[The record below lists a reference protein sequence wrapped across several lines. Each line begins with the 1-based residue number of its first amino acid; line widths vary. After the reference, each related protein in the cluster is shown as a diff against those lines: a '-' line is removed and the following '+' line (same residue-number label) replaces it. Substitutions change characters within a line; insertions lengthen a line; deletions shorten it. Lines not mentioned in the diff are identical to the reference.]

1 MRKHILFL
9 LLVICRNIFATT
21 NHTFL
26 YTFKTNPFP
35 ENITNT
41 TSHIWLHNIEF
52 TTKTTQTGKT
62 VITYLT
68 SEGLTFTFPSR
79 QAKPTTFFIQFANQP
94 TYTIDSIS
102 VRLKANQNNIS
113 TLSITDVPNI
123 GTIFSNIT
131 DTFSTIKQAYT
142 KKEPFRPRLYFY
154 MNDTITIQSITIYY
168 TDDNQTPDQQFF
180 DSQSLIA
187 SIPNVQETDSLIL
200 PTLTST
206 NAELQH
212 IGWTNDTTTKQ
223 LVTDFSQITTPL
235 YALYSHPYSSAK
247 PTNVTL
253 KDFQSQ
259 NHKINYNHTFNE
271 PTYISYA
278 HFYVTNPSTGV
289 VSAYSL
295 QSDNSLVTQQDT
307 NKDISN
313 PPHFLTLDFDGL
325 IYASS
330 TITISASN
338 STLYQPYPQ
347 SPIIDS
353 VILGTIPA
361 TAVTCGLYTSTPATP
376 FHIHIN
382 ESNNTITEPK
392 SAIDDISYSMT
403 IDDSRYFFFSLPYDV
418 PFSGISFTPVSGPF
432 PYTYYSGYAGNEYI
446 GDWVISEYKEEDN
459 SWYDLTKDELQ
470 STGLQANH
478 GYTIGLTKRGT
489 KAVVNF
495 TSARSDTV
503 ITITPDQPNKTLET
517 QYTNNN
523 DHPEKHGWNLLGN
536 PYYTP
541 VSSSAIQAPYI
552 LLTNNTS
559 NDIRNPY
566 TLIYPYAEPIDTISY
581 VTMKDIPPFTPFFIQ
596 TPNQSMSITPQ
607 PSSNIMATDDEQFYH
622 FNIICETPENAKSV
636 LTILSGTSLSD
647 DYEMGYDLL
656 SLTPDVSISH
666 DGLAIYADYI
676 NAGDTIKLTL
686 PTPDANLSVGQNIMI
701 PENWTIKILPDIP
714 AVTILDNTITD
725 VEETEMTNEDFP
737 IWVYT
742 IDGRMIYTGETFP
755 TSLNSGIYIIKTA
768 SGKTIKT
775 AIK

>member
-1 MRKHILFL
+1 M
-9 LLVICRNIFATT
+9 
-21 NHTFL
+21 FL

-35 ENITNT
+35 ESITNT
-41 TSHIWLHNIEF
+41 WSPVWLHNIEF
-52 TTKTTQTGKT
+52 KTKTNYSSVLYPDTTI
-62 VITYLT
+62 ITSLST
-68 SEGLTFTFPSR
+68 EGITLKPS
-79 QAKPTTFFIQFANQP
+79 KSSTKLYIQFAGEHN
-94 TYTIDSIS
+94 YRNVSIS
-102 VRLKANQNNIS
+102 VRLKASKNNS
-113 TLSITDVPNI
+113 SELSITD
-123 GTIFSNIT
+123 T
-131 DTFSTIKQAYT
+131 DDSSGNNLEAIPDSFSTLLKHYT
-142 KKEPFRPRLYFY
+142 KDEPFRPRLLFII
-154 MNDTITIQSITIYY
+154 NDTTTITIKSITIHY
-168 TDDNQTPDQQFF
+168 TDNNQTPDRQFF
-180 DSQSLIA
+180 DDSTLIA
-187 SIPNVQETDSLIL
+187 SGDEIPL
-200 PTLTST
+200 PVIT
-206 NAELQH
+206 NLNADLQH
-212 IGWTNDTTTKQ
+212 IGWTNDTITKQ

-247 PTNVTL
+247 PDSIILRNF
-253 KDFQSQ
+253 KSQ
-259 NHKINYNHTFNE
+259 NKRINYQYTFDE
-271 PTYISYA
+271 PSYISYA
-278 HFYVTNPSTGV
+278 HFYVKNRTPGIEYTI
-289 VSAYSL
+289 YSL
-295 QSDNSLVTQQDT
+295 HSGNSLVTLKDT
-307 NKDISN
+307 DISTT
-313 PPHFLTLDFDGL
+313 PHFLTLNFDGL

-353 VILGTIPA
+353 VILGVIPA
-361 TAVTCGLYTSTPATP
+361 TAVTCDLFTSTPATP

-382 ESNNTITEPK
+382 ESNNTITEQK

-459 SWYDLTKDELQ
+459 SWYDLTEYELQ
-470 STGLQANH
+470 TTGLLANH
-478 GYTIGLTKRGT
+478 GYTIGLTKSGT
-489 KAVVNF
+489 KTVVNF
-495 TSARSDTV
+495 TSAHSDTV
-503 ITITPDQPNKTLET
+503 ITITPDQPDKTLDT
-517 QYTNNN
+517 QYTGNGSE
-523 DHPEKHGWNLLGN
+523 PEKHGWNLLGN

-559 NDIRNPY
+559 SDIRNPY
-566 TLIYPYAEPIDTISY
+566 TLISPYAEPIDTISY

-596 TPNQSMSITPQ
+596 TPNQTMSITPQ

-622 FNIICETPENAKSV
+622 FNIICETPENVKSV

-656 SLTPDVSISH
+656 SLTPDVSITH
-666 DGLAIYADYI
+666 DGLAVYADRI

-686 PTPDANLSVGQNIMI
+686 PTPDATLTVGQNIMI

-755 TSLNSGIYIIKTA
+755 TSLNSGIYIIRTA
-768 SGKTIKT
+768 SGKTTKT

>member
-1 MRKHILFL
+1 M
-9 LLVICRNIFATT
+9 ICRNIFATT

-94 TYTIDSIS
+94 TYTVDSIS

-123 GTIFSNIT
+123 GTNFSNIT

-168 TDDNQTPDQQFF
+168 KDNNQTPDLQFF
-180 DSQSLIA
+180 DGSTLIA
-187 SIPNVQETDSLIL
+187 SGDEIPCPVITNLTTD
-200 PTLTST
+200 
-206 NAELQH
+206 LQH

-223 LVTDFSQITTPL
+223 PVTDFSQITTPL

-253 KDFQSQ
+253 SGFQSQ
-259 NHKINYNHTFNE
+259 DNKINYQHTFNE

-278 HFYVTNPSTGV
+278 HFHVKNPSPGIEY
-289 VSAYSL
+289 SIYSL
-295 QSDNSLVTQQDT
+295 QSGNSLVTLKDT
-307 NKDISN
+307 DISTT
-313 PPHFLTLDFDGL
+313 PHFLTLNFDGL
-325 IYASS
+325 INAPSS
-330 TITISASN
+330 SITISASN
-338 STLYQPYPQ
+338 STLYQPLPQ

-353 VILGTIPA
+353 VILGVIPA
-361 TAVTCGLYTSTPATP
+361 TAVTSDLYTSTPATP

-382 ESNNTITEPK
+382 ESNYTITEPK
-392 SAIDDISYSMT
+392 SAIDDITYSMT

-432 PYTYYSGYAGNEYI
+432 PYTYYSGYDEIRNEYI

-459 SWYDLTKDELQ
+459 SWYDLTENELQ
-470 STGLQANH
+470 TTGLLANH
-478 GYTIGLTKRGT
+478 GYTIGLTKSGT
-489 KAVVNF
+489 KAMVNF
-495 TSARSDTV
+495 TSAHSDTV

-541 VSSSAIQAPYI
+541 VSSRAIQAPYI

-559 NDIRNPY
+559 SDIRNPY
-566 TLIYPYAEPIDTISY
+566 TLISPYAEPIDTISY

-596 TPNQSMSITPQ
+596 TPNQTMSITPQ

-636 LTILSGTSLSD
+636 LTVLSGTSLSD

-666 DGLAIYADYI
+666 DGLAIYADNI

-686 PTPDANLSVGQNIMI
+686 PTPDATLTVGQNIMI

>member
-1 MRKHILFL
+1 MRKHILSL
-9 LLVICRNIFATT
+9 LLVICGSVSAY

-35 ENITNT
+35 ETITNT
-41 TSHIWLHNIEF
+41 WSPVWLHNIKFKTETSTSPAYPG
-52 TTKTTQTGKT
+52 TTIITSLSTEGITLRPPTSTTRL
-62 VITYLT
+62 Y
-68 SEGLTFTFPSR
+68 
-79 QAKPTTFFIQFANQP
+79 IQFATKP
-94 TYTIDSIS
+94 SYIVDSIS
-102 VRLKANQNNIS
+102 VRLKANQQSLSYLSVTDNSDNFGNNNS
-113 TLSITDVPNI
+113 QNI
-123 GTIFSNIT
+123 P
-131 DTFSTIKQAYT
+131 DTFSTIKQHYT
-142 KKEPFRPRLYFY
+142 KKEPFYPRLFFSI
-154 MNDTITIQSITIYY
+154 DGTITITIQSITIYY
-168 TDDNQTPDQQFF
+168 TDDSIQTPDLQVF
-180 DSQSLIA
+180 DDSTLIA
-187 SIPNVQETDSLIL
+187 TIPNVQETDSIIL

-212 IGWTNDTTTKQ
+212 IGWTSDTTTKE

-253 KDFQSQ
+253 SGFLSQ
-259 NHKINYNHTFNE
+259 DNKINYQHTFDE

-278 HFYVTNPSTGV
+278 HFYVKNPSPGIYTT
-289 VSAYSL
+289 YSL
-295 QSDNSLVTQQDT
+295 QTGNSLVTLQDT
-307 NKDISN
+307 DISTT
-313 PPHFLTLDFDGL
+313 PHFLTLGFDGL
-325 IYASS
+325 IKASS
-330 TITISASN
+330 TITISASIN
-338 STLYQPYPQ
+338 SLTPQPL
-347 SPIIDS
+347 IIDS
-353 VILGTIPA
+353 VILGVIPA
-361 TAVTCGLYTSTPATP
+361 TAVTSDLFTSTPATP

-459 SWYDLTKDELQ
+459 SWYDLTENELQ
-470 STGLQANH
+470 ATGLQANH
-478 GYTIGLTKRGT
+478 GYTIGLTKSGT

-517 QYTNNN
+517 QYTGNGSE
-523 DHPEKHGWNLLGN
+523 PEKHGWNLLGN
-536 PYYTP
+536 PYYTS

-559 NDIRNPY
+559 SDIRNPY
-566 TLIYPYAEPIDTISY
+566 TLIYPYAEPNVSISY
-581 VTMKDIPPFTPFFIQ
+581 VTETHIPPFTPFFIQ
-596 TPNQSMSITPQ
+596 TPNQTMSITPQ

-656 SLTPDVSISH
+656 SLTPDVSITH
-666 DGLAIYADYI
+666 DGLAIYADNI

-686 PTPDANLSVGQNIMI
+686 PTPDATLTVGQNIMI
-701 PENWTIKILPDIP
+701 PESWTIKILPDIP

-768 SGKTIKT
+768 SGKTTKT

>member
-1 MRKHILFL
+1 MRKHILSL
-9 LLVICRNIFATT
+9 LLVICGNIFAY
-21 NHTFL
+21 NHMFL
-26 YTFKTNPFP
+26 YTFKSNPFP
-35 ENITNT
+35 ETITNKWFNV
-41 TSHIWLHNIEF
+41 WLHNIEF
-52 TTKTTQTGKT
+52 KTKTNYPSVLYPDTTI
-62 VITYLT
+62 ITSLST
-68 SEGLTFTFPSR
+68 EGITLKPS
-79 QAKPTTFFIQFANQP
+79 KSSTKLYIQFAGEHN
-94 TYTIDSIS
+94 YRNVSIS
-102 VRLKANQNNIS
+102 VRLKASKNNS
-113 TLSITDVPNI
+113 SELSITD
-123 GTIFSNIT
+123 T
-131 DTFSTIKQAYT
+131 DDPSDNNLEAIPDSFSTILKHYT
-142 KKEPFRPRLYFY
+142 KDEPFRPRLLFII
-154 MNDTITIQSITIYY
+154 NDTTTITIKSITIHY
-168 TDDNQTPDQQFF
+168 TDNNQTPDRQFF
-180 DSQSLIA
+180 DDSTLIA
-187 SIPNVQETDSLIL
+187 SGDEIPLPVITNLNTD
-200 PTLTST
+200 
-206 NAELQH
+206 LQH
-212 IGWTNDTTTKQ
+212 IGWTSDTTTKQ
-223 LVTDFSQITTPL
+223 PITDFSQITTPL

-253 KDFQSQ
+253 SGFQSQ
-259 NHKINYNHTFNE
+259 NNKINYQHTFDE

-278 HFYVTNPSTGV
+278 HFYVKNPSPGIYTT
-289 VSAYSL
+289 YSL
-295 QSDNSLVTQQDT
+295 QSDNSLVTLKD
-307 NKDISN
+307 KDISTT
-313 PPHFLTLDFDGL
+313 PHFLTLDFDGL
-325 IYASS
+325 IYSSS
-330 TITISASN
+330 TITISASI
-338 STLYQPYPQ
+338 SSLTKQTLR
-347 SPIIDS
+347 IDS

-361 TAVTCGLYTSTPATP
+361 TAVTSGLYTSTPATP

-459 SWYDLTKDELQ
+459 SWYDLTEYEVQ
-470 STGLQANH
+470 TTGLLANH
-478 GYTIGLTKRGT
+478 GYTIGLTKDST

-495 TSARSDTV
+495 TSAHSDTV

-559 NDIRNPY
+559 SDIRNPY
-566 TLIYPYAEPIDTISY
+566 TLIYPYAEPDVSISY
-581 VTMKDIPPFTPFFIQ
+581 VTDTVIAPFTPFFIQ
-596 TPNQSMSITPQ
+596 TPNQSMPITPQ
-607 PSSNIMATDDEQFYH
+607 PSSRVMATDDEQFYH
-622 FNIICETPENAKSV
+622 FNIVCVTPENAKSV

-666 DGLAIYADYI
+666 DGLAIYADNI

-686 PTPDANLSVGQNIMI
+686 PTPDATLTVGQNIMI
-701 PENWTIKILPDIP
+701 PESWTIKILPDIP

-768 SGKTIKT
+768 SGKTTKT

>member
-1 MRKHILFL
+1 M
-9 LLVICRNIFATT
+9 ICGDIFATT

-26 YTFKTNPFP
+26 YTFKSNPFP
-35 ENITNT
+35 ETIINKLDTFP
-41 TSHIWLHNIEF
+41 LHNIEF
-52 TTKTTQTGKT
+52 TTKTNPGKLNSDTT
-62 VITYLT
+62 VISSLSTEGVTLSPST
-68 SEGLTFTFPSR
+68 SS
-79 QAKPTTFFIQFANQP
+79 TTLFIQFANQP
-94 TYTIDSIS
+94 TYTINSIS
-102 VRLKANQNNIS
+102 IRLKANQNNTNTLAITKTGDAFGNPQPITNYFTTIS
-113 TLSITDVPNI
+113 HNYSERTNFNPRLILSI
-123 GTIFSNIT
+123 
-131 DTFSTIKQAYT
+131 
-142 KKEPFRPRLYFY
+142 
-154 MNDTITIQSITIYY
+154 NDTITIQYISINYSDNNSA
-168 TDDNQTPDQQFF
+168 TDFQLYESST
-180 DSQSLIA
+180 LIA
-187 SIPNVQETDSLIL
+187 SIPHTQDDEITL
-200 PTLTST
+200 PTITCI
-206 NAELQH
+206 NADLQH

-253 KDFQSQ
+253 SGFLSQ
-259 NHKINYNHTFNE
+259 DNKINYQHTFDE

-278 HFYVTNPSTGV
+278 HFYVKNPSPGIYTT
-289 VSAYSL
+289 YSL
-295 QSDNSLVTQQDT
+295 QTGNSLVTLQDT
-307 NKDISN
+307 DISTT
-313 PPHFLTLDFDGL
+313 PHFLTLDFDGL
-325 IYASS
+325 IKASS
-330 TITISASN
+330 TITISASIN
-338 STLYQPYPQ
+338 SLTPQPL
-347 SPIIDS
+347 IIDS
-353 VILGTIPA
+353 VILGVIPA
-361 TAVTCGLYTSTPATP
+361 TAVDNDLYTSTPATP

-392 SAIDDISYSMT
+392 SAIDDITYSMT

-432 PYTYYSGYAGNEYI
+432 PYTYYSGYDEIRNEYI

-459 SWYDLTKDELQ
+459 SWYDLTENELQ
-470 STGLQANH
+470 TTGLQANH

-495 TSARSDTV
+495 TSAHSDTV
-503 ITITPDQPNKTLET
+503 FTITPDQPNKTLET

-541 VSSSAIQAPYI
+541 VSSRAIQAPYI

-559 NDIRNPY
+559 SDIRNPY
-566 TLIYPYAEPIDTISY
+566 TLISPYAEPIDTISY

-607 PSSNIMATDDEQFYH
+607 PSSPVMATDDEQFYH
-622 FNIICETPENAKSV
+622 FNVICETPENAKSV

-656 SLTPDVSISH
+656 SLTPDVSITH
-666 DGLAIYADYI
+666 DGLAVYADRI

-686 PTPDANLSVGQNIMI
+686 PTPDATLTVGQNIMI

-714 AVTILDNTITD
+714 AVTILDNTITS
-725 VEETEMTNEDFP
+725 VEETQMTYNDFP
-737 IWVYT
+737 ISVYT
-742 IDGRMIYTGETFP
+742 IDGRMIYTGATFP

-768 SGKTIKT
+768 SGKTTKT

>member
-9 LLVICRNIFATT
+9 LLVICGNIFAY
-21 NHTFL
+21 NHMFL
-26 YTFKTNPFP
+26 YTFKSNPFP
-35 ENITNT
+35 ETIINKLDTFP
-41 TSHIWLHNIEF
+41 LHNVYF
-52 TTKTTQTGKT
+52 STQTNPSALSSNPLIST
-62 VITYLT
+62 SLS
-68 SEGLTFTFPSR
+68 SEGIILTPSTSLTTLLIHY
-79 QAKPTTFFIQFANQP
+79 AEKPK
-94 TYTIDSIS
+94 YVIDSIS
-102 VRLKANQNNIS
+102 VRLKANQQGTAN
-113 TLSITDVPNI
+113 TLAITPTTPTNYQA
-123 GTIFSNIT
+123 IT
-131 DTFSTIKQAYT
+131 DTFSTIQQSYT
-142 KKEPFRPRLYFY
+142 KSEPFRPKLIFTL
-154 MNDTITIQSITIYY
+154 NGPITIQSITIYY
-168 TDDNQTPDQQFF
+168 TDDSIQTPDLQVF
-180 DSQSLIA
+180 DDSTLIA
-187 SIPNVQETDSLIL
+187 SIPNVQGTDSLIL

-212 IGWTNDTTTKQ
+212 IGWTCDTTTKE

-253 KDFQSQ
+253 SGFLSQ
-259 NHKINYNHTFNE
+259 DNKINYQHTFDE

-278 HFYVTNPSTGV
+278 HFYVKNPSPGIYTT
-289 VSAYSL
+289 YSL
-295 QSDNSLVTQQDT
+295 QTGNSLVTLQDT
-307 NKDISN
+307 DISTT
-313 PPHFLTLDFDGL
+313 PHFLTLGFDGL
-325 IYASS
+325 IKASS
-330 TITISASN
+330 TITISASIN
-338 STLYQPYPQ
+338 SLTPQPL
-347 SPIIDS
+347 IIDS
-353 VILGTIPA
+353 VILGVIPA
-361 TAVTCGLYTSTPATP
+361 TAVTSDLYTSTPATP

-392 SAIDDISYSMT
+392 SAIDDITYSMT

-418 PFSGISFTPVSGPF
+418 PFSGISFTPVSGSF

-446 GDWVISEYKEEDN
+446 GDWVVSEYKEEDN
-459 SWYDLTKDELQ
+459 SWYDLTENELQ
-470 STGLQANH
+470 TTGLQANH
-478 GYTIGLTKRGT
+478 GYTIGLTKSGT

-495 TSARSDTV
+495 TSAHSDTV
-503 ITITPDQPNKTLET
+503 ITITPDQPDKNLET
-517 QYTNNN
+517 QYTGNGSE
-523 DHPEKHGWNLLGN
+523 PEKHGWNLLGN

-559 NDIRNPY
+559 SDIRNPY
-566 TLIYPYAEPIDTISY
+566 TLISPYAEPIDTISY
-581 VTMKDIPPFTPFFIQ
+581 VTKKDISPFTPFFIQ
-596 TPNQSMSITPQ
+596 TPNQTMSITPQ

-656 SLTPDVSISH
+656 SLTPDVSITH
-666 DGLAIYADYI
+666 DGLAVYADRI

-686 PTPDANLSVGQNIMI
+686 PTPDATLSVGQNIMI

-737 IWVYT
+737 ISVYT

-768 SGKTIKT
+768 SGKTTKTSIK
-775 AIK
+775 

>member
-1 MRKHILFL
+1 M
-9 LLVICRNIFATT
+9 
-21 NHTFL
+21 
-26 YTFKTNPFP
+26 
-35 ENITNT
+35 
-41 TSHIWLHNIEF
+41 
-52 TTKTTQTGKT
+52 
-62 VITYLT
+62 
-68 SEGLTFTFPSR
+68 
-79 QAKPTTFFIQFANQP
+79 FFS
-94 TYTIDSIS
+94 ID
-102 VRLKANQNNIS
+102 
-113 TLSITDVPNI
+113 
-123 GTIFSNIT
+123 GTI
-131 DTFSTIKQAYT
+131 
-142 KKEPFRPRLYFY
+142 
-154 MNDTITIQSITIYY
+154 TITIQSITIYY
-168 TDDNQTPDQQFF
+168 TDDSIQTPDLQVF
-180 DSQSLIA
+180 DDSTLIA
-187 SIPNVQETDSLIL
+187 TIPNVQETDSIIL

-212 IGWTNDTTTKQ
+212 IGWTSDTTTKE

-253 KDFQSQ
+253 SGFLSQ
-259 NHKINYNHTFNE
+259 DNKINYQHTFDE

-278 HFYVTNPSTGV
+278 HFHVANPSPGIYTT
-289 VSAYSL
+289 YSL
-295 QSDNSLVTQQDT
+295 QTGNSLVTLKDT
-307 NKDISN
+307 DISTT
-313 PPHFLTLDFDGL
+313 PHFLTLNFDGL
-325 IYASS
+325 IKASS
-330 TITISASN
+330 TITISASIN
-338 STLYQPYPQ
+338 SLTPQPL
-347 SPIIDS
+347 IIDS

-361 TAVTCGLYTSTPATP
+361 TAVTSDLYTSTPATP

-392 SAIDDISYSMT
+392 SAIDDITYSMT

-418 PFSGISFTPVSGPF
+418 PFSEISFTPVSGPF

-459 SWYDLTKDELQ
+459 SWYDLTENELQ
-470 STGLQANH
+470 TTGLQANH

-489 KAVVNF
+489 KTVVNF
-495 TSARSDTV
+495 TSAHSDTV

-559 NDIRNPY
+559 SDIRNPY
-566 TLIYPYAEPIDTISY
+566 TLISPYAEPIDTISY

-596 TPNQSMSITPQ
+596 TPNQTMSITPQ

-656 SLTPDVSISH
+656 SLTPDVSITH
-666 DGLAIYADYI
+666 DGLAVYADNI

-686 PTPDANLSVGQNIMI
+686 PTPDATLSVGQNIMI

-737 IWVYT
+737 ISVYT
-742 IDGRMIYTGETFP
+742 IDGRMIYTGATFP

>member
-9 LLVICRNIFATT
+9 LLVICGNIYAY

-35 ENITNT
+35 ETIINKLDTFP
-41 TSHIWLHNIEF
+41 LHNIEF
-52 TTKTTQTGKT
+52 TTKTNPGILPSSTT
-62 VITYLT
+62 VITSLSTEGVTLSPST
-68 SEGLTFTFPSR
+68 SS
-79 QAKPTTFFIQFANQP
+79 AKLFIQFANQP
-94 TYTIDSIS
+94 TYTINSIS
-102 VRLKANQNNIS
+102 IRLKANQNNTNTLAITKTGDAFGNPQPITNYFTTIS
-113 TLSITDVPNI
+113 HNYSERTNFNPRLILSI
-123 GTIFSNIT
+123 
-131 DTFSTIKQAYT
+131 
-142 KKEPFRPRLYFY
+142 
-154 MNDTITIQSITIYY
+154 NDTITIQYISINYS
-168 TDDNQTPDQQFF
+168 DNNSTADLQLYESST
-180 DSQSLIA
+180 LIA
-187 SIPNVQETDSLIL
+187 SIPHTQSDEITL
-200 PTLTST
+200 PTITCI
-206 NAELQH
+206 NADLQH
-212 IGWTNDTTTKQ
+212 IGWTNDTITKQ
-223 LVTDFSQITTPL
+223 PVTDFSQITTPL

-361 TAVTCGLYTSTPATP
+361 TAVTSDLYTSTPATP

-392 SAIDDISYSMT
+392 SAIDDITYSMT

-459 SWYDLTKDELQ
+459 SWYDLTENELQ
-470 STGLQANH
+470 TTGLQANH
-478 GYTIGLTKRGT
+478 GYTIGLTKSGT

-495 TSARSDTV
+495 TSAHSDTV
-503 ITITPDQPNKTLET
+503 ITITPDQPDKTLET

-541 VSSSAIQAPYI
+541 VSSRAIQAPYI

-559 NDIRNPY
+559 SDIRNPY
-566 TLIYPYAEPIDTISY
+566 TLISPYAEPIDTISY
-581 VTMKDIPPFTPFFIQ
+581 VTMKDIPPFMPFFIQ

-607 PSSNIMATDDEQFYH
+607 PSFHVMATDSGQLYH
-622 FNIICETPENAKSV
+622 FNIVCATPDNAKSV

-656 SLTPDVSISH
+656 SLTPDVSITH
-666 DGLAIYADYI
+666 DGLAVYADRI

-686 PTPDANLSVGQNIMI
+686 PTPDATLTVGQNIMI
-701 PENWTIKILPDIP
+701 PESWTIKILPDIL

-737 IWVYT
+737 ISVYT
-742 IDGRMIYTGETFP
+742 IDGRMIYTGATFP

-768 SGKTIKT
+768 SGKTTKTSIK
-775 AIK
+775 